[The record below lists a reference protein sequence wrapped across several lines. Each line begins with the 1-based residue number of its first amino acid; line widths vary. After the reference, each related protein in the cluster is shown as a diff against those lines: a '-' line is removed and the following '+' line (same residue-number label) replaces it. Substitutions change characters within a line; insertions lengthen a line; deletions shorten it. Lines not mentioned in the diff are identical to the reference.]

1 MTVVVTGSSLTLE
14 EVVQVSRHRATVS
27 LDGRVKDQMQAARR
41 VLEQTIERGEAVYGV
56 TTGIAALKRVR
67 VPAAKIADFN
77 AGLIRSHRIAQ
88 GPAAPHDVVRAM
100 MLRLL
105 NHLASGYPGV
115 RATLVEPL
123 VSALNRDLVPVVRSL
138 GSVGLS
144 DLGPNADL
152 AAALYDG
159 VELAAGEGLA
169 LLNHAGFSTAAA
181 TLAIADATSLCDALA
196 VTGALS
202 LEAFGANLSI
212 IDPAVAQSRPY
223 PGLTQAVAELRQLL
237 DGSSLWEKSA
247 ARNLQ
252 DPVTFRSLPQTLGA
266 LRDALRYAQSQLGV
280 ELNASQGNPI
290 VATSPGRVISV
301 GNFDIVPLA
310 AAVDFVRV
318 ALAPALT
325 SCGER
330 TVKLLEK
337 PWSGLPPG
345 LNPRGGVDIGL
356 GELGVAQQSMV
367 AEARLLAQ
375 PVSFEIVS
383 SAHAEGLEDRMTQAP
398 LSARRL
404 SEMVALGQ
412 RCAGIELLVSA
423 QAVEARGTVRLGQG
437 TAPVFAALRSR
448 VPFLSRP
455 DEFPSDLEPVNDL
468 IRSGALGRPG
478 PAAQPASRGSGTAGG
493 PSGRTQ

>member
-1 MTVVVTGSSLTLE
+1 MTVIVTGSSLTLA
-14 EVVQVSRHRATVS
+14 EVVQVSRQNARVS
-27 LDGRVKDQMQAARR
+27 LDAQVTSRMQTARR
-41 VLEQTIERGEAVYGV
+41 VLEQTVERDEAVYGV
-56 TTGIAALKRVR
+56 NTGIAALKRIR
-67 VPAAKIADFN
+67 VPAAEIAEFN

-88 GPAAPHDVVRAM
+88 GPAAPADVVRAM

-115 RATLVEPL
+115 RPKLVEPL
-123 VSALNRDLVPVVRSL
+123 VDALNHGRAAVVRSL

-152 AAALYDG
+152 AAALYEG
-159 VELAAGEGLA
+159 MELAAGEGLA
-169 LLNHAGFSTAAA
+169 LLNHAAFSTAATA
-181 TLAIADATSLCDALA
+181 LAVADAALLTDSLA

-212 IDPAVAQSRPY
+212 IDSAVADSRPY
-223 PGLTQAVAELRQLL
+223 PGLQQAVTELRRLL
-237 DGSSLWEKSA
+237 DGSHLWEKGA

-266 LRDALRYAQSQLGV
+266 LRDALSYAQGQLKV

-290 VATSPGRVISV
+290 VVAGDGRVISV
-301 GNFDIVPLA
+301 GNFDILPLA
-310 AAVDFVRV
+310 AAADFVRL
-318 ALAPALT
+318 ALAPVIT

-356 GELGVAQQSMV
+356 GELGVAQQSIV

-375 PVSFEIVS
+375 PVSFEIAS
-383 SAHAEGLEDRMTQAP
+383 SAHAEGIEDRMTLAP

-404 SEMVALGQ
+404 SDMVVLGQ

-423 QAVEARGTVRLGQG
+423 QAIEARGTAKLGKG
-437 TAPVFAALRSR
+437 TAPAFAALRSR
-448 VPFLSRP
+448 VPFLSEP
-455 DEFPSDLEPVNDL
+455 GQFPSDLEPVNDL
-468 IRSGALGRPG
+468 IRSGILSGAKP
-478 PAAQPASRGSGTAGG
+478 PPQPASRGSGTAGG
-493 PSGRTQ
+493 SSARTQ

>member
-1 MTVVVTGSSLTLE
+1 MTVVVTGSSLTLD
-14 EVVQVSRHRATVS
+14 EVVQVSRHRAAVS
-27 LDGRVKDQMQAARR
+27 LDGRVKDRMEAARR
-41 VLEQTIERGEAVYGV
+41 VLEQTVDRDEAVYGV

-67 VPAAKIADFN
+67 VPAAEIAEFN

-88 GPAAPHDVVRAM
+88 GPAAPPDVVRAM

-123 VSALNRDLVPVVRSL
+123 VRALNHDLIPIVRSL

-169 LLNHAGFSTAAA
+169 LLNHAAFSTAAA
-181 TLAIADATSLCDALA
+181 SLAIADAASLCDALA

-212 IDPAVAQSRPY
+212 IDPAVAESRPY
-223 PGLTQAVAELRQLL
+223 PGLIQAVAELRRLL
-237 DGSSLWEKSA
+237 DGSSLWEKGA

-266 LRDALRYAQSQLGV
+266 LRDALGYAHGQLAV

-290 VATSPGRVISV
+290 VDTTEGRVISV

-310 AAVDFVRV
+310 AAVDFVRI

-356 GELGVAQQSMV
+356 GEIGVAQQSMV

-375 PVSFEIVS
+375 PVSFEMAS
-383 SAHAEGLEDRMTQAP
+383 SVHAEGIEDRMTQAP

-412 RCAGIELLVSA
+412 RCAGIELLVSG
-423 QAVEARGTVRLGQG
+423 QAVEARGAAKLGRG
-437 TAPVFAALRSR
+437 TAHAFAALRTR
-448 VPFLSRP
+448 VPYLSKPR
-455 DEFPSDLEPVNDL
+455 DFPSDLEPLNDL
-468 IRSGALGRPG
+468 VRSGALSGPN
-478 PAAQPASRGSGTAGG
+478 PAAQPAGRDSMTAGA
-493 PSGRTQ
+493 PSERTQ